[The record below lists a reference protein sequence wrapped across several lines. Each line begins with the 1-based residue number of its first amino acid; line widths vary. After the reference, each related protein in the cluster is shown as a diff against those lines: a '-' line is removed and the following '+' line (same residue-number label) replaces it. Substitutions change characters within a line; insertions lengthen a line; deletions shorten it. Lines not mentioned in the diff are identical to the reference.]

1 MKHPLKEQA
10 DPYGLLAEP
19 TSAEMQEW
27 EQSPHLSDNPYTLFG
42 WLINKRKNI
51 LIEKLKQ

>member
-1 MKHPLKEQA
+1 MNKKFKLKA

-19 TSAEMQEW
+19 TKKEMQEW

-42 WLINKRKNI
+42 WLINKRKNEI
-51 LIEKLKQ
+51 LKTIK

>member
-19 TSAEMQEW
+19 TSAEMKEW

>member
-1 MKHPLKEQA
+1 MNKKFKLKA